1 MAARQTDRPPVDFDA
16 EARKVWR
23 VARAQLLEQGTWKVA
38 DEQLLAL
45 YVRSLQTARLARAR
59 IQRRLKRDGEEAAY
73 FSTGS
78 LKQLVSHPDVQLSRQ
93 AEGDAAGYAAALL
106 LSPVARLRAKVG
118 EPQSL
123 EDEFTQL
130 LKERS

>member
-1 MAARQTDRPPVDFDA
+1 MAAKRTDSTPVDFDV

-23 VARAQLLEQGTWKVA
+23 VARAQLLEQGTWRTA

-45 YVRSLQTARLARAR
+45 YVRSLQTARLARGR
-59 IQRRLKRDGEEAAY
+59 IQRRLKDQGEEAAF
-73 FSTGS
+73 FSRGS

-106 LSPVARLRAKVG
+106 LSPVARLRVG
-118 EPQSL
+118 VVLSL
-123 EDEFTQL
+123 EDEFSAL
-130 LKERS
+130 LEGS